1 MPARGSGLGRFG
13 NDDSVVFR
21 NIMNLSATLYHG
33 DFTHTLWANYRSGYR
48 DQAQTV
54 EVLGSGAPLGQG
66 PTTTVQLDVP
76 SYAVA
81 NYQARYRML
90 DDSLA
95 LTLGISNVLDEEP
108 PLSLRVSGAGH
119 QLGWDPRYTDAFG
132 RTFYLQAEYGF

>member
-1 MPARGSGLGRFG
+1 
-13 NDDSVVFR
+13 
-21 NIMNLSATLYHG
+21 
-33 DFTHTLWANYRSGYR
+33 
-48 DQAQTV
+48 
-54 EVLGSGAPLGQG
+54 
-66 PTTTVQLDVP
+66 
-76 SYAVA
+76 
-81 NYQARYRML
+81 ML